1 MDASG
6 FALSSRWNISEVHL
20 ANKSKKFSP
29 KACADTVPIKRT
41 RTATSGRSLSALREC
56 IDEVFVSSIDFSFFN
71 LVFCATAVV
80 AESSAEGIC
89 HALIQLAQTCFD
101 FFLGK
106 RILRMVKLLQLIE
119 QLRKTLPVRRLCV
132 FRALTGQ
139 SAHPE
144 SLLPDHS
151 PNATGFAPTGHRYCQ
166 TLRACEHQASHSP
179 PSLYLS
185 NQVKCYT
192 YFSHFNK
199 SSLQCILARN
209 NFMRLASREMPY
221 SWAISLCDSRYS

>member
-1 MDASG
+1 MKSSYRQSIFPFYFLIFAPRQQRQSLPWKGSAQAYAARADALRAYPRKAS
-6 FALSSRWNISEVHL
+6 
-20 ANKSKKFSP
+20 FSNGRAAP
-29 KACADTVPIKRT
+29 AH
-41 RTATSGRSLSALREC
+41 RTA
-56 IDEVFVSSIDFSFFN
+56 
-71 LVFCATAVV
+71 
-80 AESSAEGIC
+80 
-89 HALIQLAQTCFD
+89 AQ
-101 FFLGK
+101 GA
-106 RILRMVKLLQLIE
+106 
-119 QLRKTLPVRRLCV
+119 PVRRPCAR
-132 FRALTGQ
+132 RALTGR

-144 SLLPDHS
+144 SILTDHS

-179 PSLYLS
+179 PYLYLS

>member
-1 MDASG
+1 M
-6 FALSSRWNISEVHL
+6 
-20 ANKSKKFSP
+20 
-29 KACADTVPIKRT
+29 
-41 RTATSGRSLSALREC
+41 RERL
-56 IDEVFVSSIDFSFFN
+56 DEVFVSSVDFSFIIFD
-71 LVFCATAVV
+71 FCAAAAA
-80 AESSAEGIC
+80 AESSVEGSAQAYAARAD
-89 HALIQLAQTCFD
+89 ALRAYPRKASLPNGRAAPAHRTAAQ
-101 FFLGK
+101 GA
-106 RILRMVKLLQLIE
+106 
-119 QLRKTLPVRRLCV
+119 PVRRPCAL
-132 FRALTGQ
+132 RALTGQ

-144 SLLPDHS
+144 SLLPDHF
-151 PNATGFAPTGHRYCQ
+151 PNATRFAPTGHRYCQ
-166 TLRACEHQASHSP
+166 TLRTCEHQASHSP